1 MLLKYRE
8 VLAIFMRR
16 LPNEPF
22 NDEIFRANAELLFRA
37 CIELLRREDE
47 EGFDTLAAIALLNQ
61 IELGYAC
68 WLDDVRS
75 AIKLAEG
82 DFPPHYK
89 SFYQRFLGA
98 SAMAEAYLFTFDRGE
113 FILRK

>member
-1 MLLKYRE
+1 MFLKYHE
-8 VLAIFMRR
+8 VLSIFMRR

-37 CIELLRREDE
+37 CIELLRGDED
-47 EGFDTLAAIALLNQ
+47 GFDTLAAVALLNQ

-68 WLDDVRS
+68 WLEDIRT
-75 AIKLAEG
+75 AINLAEK
-82 DFPPHYK
+82 DFPAHYK

-98 SAMAEAYLFTFDRGE
+98 SAMAEAYLFTFEKDKFVIRQ
-113 FILRK
+113 